1 MKNDKQLR
9 ISWLFLMAWRD
20 SRRNRSRLFLFVSAI
35 ILGIAALVA
44 TLSFGYNFRDDIDAQ
59 AKTLVG
65 ADLVIG
71 SNHPAPTQLQSI
83 LDTLHNQ
90 HSEECSFASMVY
102 FVKGQGTRLVQVR
115 ALDGDY
121 PFYGELETTPEGAGR
136 TFRNERQALVEKTLM
151 LQYQAHVG
159 DSIKIGA
166 LTFEIAGILNKAPG
180 RNEISTTVA
189 PPVYIP
195 FRYLAETG
203 LLQRGSRVEYQLY
216 YKYDDGTD
224 VESFVDSIRP
234 RLEKAGVSIE
244 TVESRKRQMGR
255 AFGDFSQFLTLISFI
270 ALLLGCIGVASAV
283 HIYIREKINTIA
295 VLRCLGVKAWQAFII
310 YLVQVA
316 GIGLIGSVLGTAM
329 GIVVQQVLPVVL
341 KDLLPLEASVHISWW
356 AIGQGVLTGML
367 ISILFALIPL
377 LSIRNISPL
386 YTLRLPF
393 ETARMAADPLKWL
406 VYAAIF
412 LFVAF
417 FSFRQMNSWSKAL
430 AFSGSIFA
438 AFLLLAIVARLLMWL
453 VRRSFPAS
461 WNYLWRQGFA
471 NLYRPNNQTLI
482 LVITIGLGAMF
493 MGTLYFVQSML
504 IERVTLS
511 SGISQ
516 GNMVVFDIQ
525 TGQQQAV
532 DSLAKQYRIALLQE
546 VPVVTMRIEK
556 IMRTATIGAGRS
568 DGAAAGPT
576 LRAGASNGA
585 PGREEDSLTGP
596 GEGQSGNG
604 DRERGGDPGARRG
617 TSKKDGRGSRDQA
630 SDARS
635 GRNRAVETEIRVTYR
650 DSLMNSEKIMAGKLW
665 TRINSAQDRIA
676 ISLEEDYA
684 RRISVKMGDTILF
697 NVQGL
702 PVTTV
707 VGSLRQVDWRRMETN
722 FRVVFPVG
730 VLEAAPQF
738 HVLVARVPSSEVSAR
753 FQQAL
758 VRGFPNVSVI
768 DLELVLRVLDDI
780 LDKIGFVIRFMA
792 GFSILTG
799 LIVLIAS
806 VLISKYQRIQET
818 VLLRTLGA
826 SRRQILVIT
835 MLEYFFLGGLAAATG
850 IVLSLACSEA
860 LARYIF
866 EASFVPHWR
875 PVLILFASVCG
886 PTILIGLYNSRGVL
900 NRPPL
905 EVLRSEV

>member
-1 MKNDKQLR
+1 MGDPHSDKVQDPGRVQPLR

-20 SRRNRSRLFLFVSAI
+20 SRRNRSRLFLFISAI

-44 TLSFGYNFRDDIDAQ
+44 TLSFGHNFRDDIDAQ

-71 SNHPAPTQLQSI
+71 SNHPLPAPLQSI
-83 LDTLHNQ
+83 LDSLHNE

-102 FVKGQGTRLVQVR
+102 FIRGQGTRLVQVR

-121 PFYGELETTPEGAGR
+121 PFYGSLETTPAAAGLA
-136 TFRNERQALVEKTLM
+136 FRGERQALVDKTLM

-159 DSIKIGA
+159 DSIKIGE
-166 LTFEIAGILNKAPG
+166 LTFAIAGILEKAPG
-180 RNEISTTVA
+180 RNEISMTVA

-195 FRYLAETG
+195 FRYLAQTG
-203 LLQRGSRVEYQLY
+203 LLQRGSRIEYQLY
-216 YKYDDGTD
+216 YKYDPGTD
-224 VESFVDSIRP
+224 VEKFVDSIRP

-244 TVESRKRQMGR
+244 TVESRKKRMGR
-255 AFGDFSQFLTLISFI
+255 AFADFAQFLSLISFI

-310 YLVQVA
+310 YLIQVA
-316 GIGLIGSVLGTAM
+316 GIGLIGSVIGAAM
-329 GIVVQQVLPVVL
+329 GIIVQQILPVVL

-356 AIGQGVLTGML
+356 AIGQGIVTGMI

-386 YTLRLPF
+386 YTLRMPF
-393 ETARMAADPLKWL
+393 EPARLARDPLKGL

-412 LFVAF
+412 LFIAV

-430 AFSGSIFA
+430 VFSAAIFA
-438 AFLLLAIVARLLMWL
+438 AFLLLAAVAWLLMWL
-453 VRRSFPAS
+453 VRRLFPAS

-471 NLYRPNNQTLI
+471 NLYRPNNQTMILI
-482 LVITIGLGAMF
+482 ITIGLGAMF
-493 MGTLYFVQSML
+493 TGTLYFVQTML
-504 IERVTLS
+504 IERVSSS
-511 SGISQ
+511 SGSSQ

-532 DSLAKQYRIALLQE
+532 DSLAKQYRIAVLQE
-546 VPVVTMRIEK
+546 VPVVTMRIEGIK
-556 IMRTATIGAGRS
+556 RKPVAGAGPFEGDTGRDAGDDPGSGRREDAGGRDDRGRDDGVGQRAGRGREGGAGR
-568 DGAAAGPT
+568 
-576 LRAGASNGA
+576 
-585 PGREEDSLTGP
+585 
-596 GEGQSGNG
+596 
-604 DRERGGDPGARRG
+604 
-617 TSKKDGRGSRDQA
+617 KDGPARED
-630 SDARS
+630 RS
-635 GRNRAVETEIRVTYR
+635 GRERAFESELRVTYR
-650 DSLMNSEKIMAGKLW
+650 DSLVNSEKITTGKLW
-665 TRINSAQDRIA
+665 SPVGSSQGRID

-684 RRISVKMGDTILF
+684 RRIHVKVGDTILF

-702 PVTTV
+702 PLATV

-722 FRVVFPVG
+722 FRVVFPSG

-738 HVLVARVPSSEVSAR
+738 HVMVARVPSSEVSAR

-768 DLELVLRVLDDI
+768 DLGLILSVLDEI

-799 LIVLIAS
+799 LVVLIAS
-806 VLISKYQRIQET
+806 VLISKYQRIQES

-826 SRRQILVIT
+826 SRRQILIIT

-850 IVLSLACSEA
+850 ILLSLACSEA
-860 LARYIF
+860 LAKYIF
-866 EASFVPHWR
+866 DGSFTPHFW
-875 PVLILFASVCG
+875 PVLILFASICG
-886 PTILIGLYNSRGVL
+886 LTILTGLYNSRGVL
-900 NRPPL
+900 NKPPL
-905 EVLRSEV
+905 EILRSEV